1 LRSAVRIVDVAE
13 LDFAFEPRP
22 WRFAQTHSA
31 AIAAHWARLSTEK
44 PKAYN
49 GRVLLMRRYALARR
63 TDGKLKL
70 EGDYF
75 ETNYADFVAWRAIG
89 DSDEPVV
96 HGFAMAAL
104 HDADGAYLLGEMAPH
119 TVNGGQIYFPGGTPD
134 PNDVVNGKV
143 DLDASVRRE
152 VFEETGV
159 RAEETV
165 VASNWTVAF
174 VGSRIACLK
183 PMTLPSSAD
192 EAKARIEAFLA
203 REALPELARMHIVR
217 RTSDIDEARVPVFI
231 SAYLHATLEGG
242 GQEE

>member
-1 LRSAVRIVDVAE
+1 LSSAVRIVDVAE
-13 LDFAFEPRP
+13 LDLAFEPRS

-31 AIAAHWARLSTEK
+31 SIAAHWALLSKEK
-44 PKAYN
+44 PEVYN
-49 GRVLLMRRYALARR
+49 GRVLLMRRYALVRR

-75 ETNYADFVAWRAIG
+75 ETDYADFVAWRAIG
-89 DSDEPVV
+89 DSDEPVINS
-96 HGFAMAAL
+96 FAMAAL
-104 HDADGAYLLGEMAPH
+104 RGADGAFLLGEMAPH

-134 PNDVVNGKV
+134 PNDVIDGKV

-152 VFEETGV
+152 LFEETGV

-165 VASNWTVAF
+165 VASTWTVAF
-174 VGSRIACLK
+174 AGSRMACIK

-203 REALPELARMHIVR
+203 RDALSELARMHIVR
-217 RTSDIDEARVPVFI
+217 RTSDIDEGRMPVFI
-231 SAYLHATLEGG
+231 SAYLRVAFEGG
-242 GQEE
+242 GQK